1 VQGSLTRLE
10 NRFDS
15 MRVVTPILLLVLL
28 LCGFSDAARP
38 GSAAEYLGG
47 TLVSLSP
54 RTMGW
59 LITTDP
65 ESLVFN
71 SRKSMIRV
79 PYERINQLEYGQKV
93 DRRVLEAV
101 LLSPLL
107 VLSKKRDHYVTV
119 GFELEDGQ
127 QQALLFRVDKDDV
140 RGLLVSLEA
149 RTGRRVTYQDNEAR
163 KAGK

>member
-1 VQGSLTRLE
+1 
-10 NRFDS
+10 
-15 MRVVTPILLLVLL
+15 MRVVILILALMLPL
-28 LCGFSDAARP
+28 GLSQAARP
-38 GSAAEYLGG
+38 GSAVEYLGG

-65 ESLVFN
+65 DSLVFN
-71 SRKSMIRV
+71 SRKSMLRV

-93 DRRVLEAV
+93 DRRLWEAV
-101 LLSPLL
+101 LLSPLF

-119 GFELEDGQ
+119 GFELESGQ
-127 QQALLFRVDKDDV
+127 QQALLFRVDKDDL
-140 RGLLVSLEA
+140 RSLLVSLEA
-149 RTGRRVTYQDNEAR
+149 RTGRKVEYQDDEAR